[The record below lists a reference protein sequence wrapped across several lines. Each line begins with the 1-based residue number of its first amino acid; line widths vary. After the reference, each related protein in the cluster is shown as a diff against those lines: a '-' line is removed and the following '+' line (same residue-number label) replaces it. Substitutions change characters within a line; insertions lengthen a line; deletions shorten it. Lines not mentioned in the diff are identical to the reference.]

1 MKKVYMYNNSS
12 TFPRL
17 VFASDSFEDFEG
29 ILILAGVLNIEIE
42 KITYDNMYGFKA
54 LTAISSYS
62 DCYKFTTAA
71 QLIGWKGGP
80 EYGDVI
86 WNPSI
91 KVNYTISTNDSRLY
105 VTATKFADLAYA
117 CWLFEKKGINIVRVD
132 TTNDPN
138 SHDPMTYTL
147 VSATIP
153 DMDILK
159 TTWRDLLCGNKE
171 AK

>member
-1 MKKVYMYNNSS
+1 MNKIYMYDNSS

-17 VFASDSFEDFEG
+17 VFASDSFDDFEG
-29 ILILAGVLNIEIE
+29 ILILAGVLNVEIE

-71 QLIGWKGGP
+71 QLIGWKDGP
-80 EYGDVI
+80 EYGDTT
-86 WNPSI
+86 WTPSI
-91 KVNYTISTNDSRLY
+91 KVNYAISTNDSRLY

-117 CWLFEKKGINIVRVD
+117 CWLFAHSNINIVRID
-132 TTNDPN
+132 TTNDPG
-138 SHDPMTYTL
+138 SGEPMTYTL

-153 DMDILK
+153 DVDTLK
-159 TTWRDLLCGNKE
+159 RVWHGLKLE
-171 AK
+171 

>member
-1 MKKVYMYNNSS
+1 MKKVYMYDNSS

-29 ILILAGVLNIEIE
+29 ILILAGVLNVEIE

-80 EYGDVI
+80 EYGDTT

-117 CWLFEKKGINIVRVD
+117 CWLFAGNSVNIVRID
-132 TTNDPN
+132 TTNN
-138 SHDPMTYTL
+138 LESGEPMTYTL

-153 DMDILK
+153 DVDTLK
-159 TTWRDLLCGNKE
+159 RVWRGLKLE
-171 AK
+171 